1 MNFVKLLRTGLTQN
15 ILILNKLYTTCSVI
29 SFHIW
34 LWKIHKEGIFNEG
47 SSSKKMERC
56 SWTLKN
62 TLSDIKHILA
72 DLEANSMQN

>member
-1 MNFVKLLRTGLTQN
+1 MKSKRINNNRINNRIKFQKEMNFVKLLRTGLTQN

-56 SWTLKN
+56 S
-62 TLSDIKHILA
+62 
-72 DLEANSMQN
+72 